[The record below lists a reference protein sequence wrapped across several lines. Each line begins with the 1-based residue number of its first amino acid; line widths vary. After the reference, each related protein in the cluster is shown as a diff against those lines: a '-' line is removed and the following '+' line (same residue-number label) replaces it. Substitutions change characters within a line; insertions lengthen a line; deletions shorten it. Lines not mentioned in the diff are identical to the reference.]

1 MRKGGEGRRSPKEY
15 SKDGWGSELGWSSR
29 SQRKSFR
36 ASSPL
41 SLSHLDM
48 WDKRSHFKAHS
59 SVWSNEGGVSGPG
72 LFSSHSSSSPGS
84 DCEMSLRASS
94 GMRRWQSLSR
104 LAPDGAPRSLSPSPG
119 AELRAALAES
129 GARRA
134 ELVQR
139 LREAQERLDSQTDL
153 LKARDTQLHHS
164 QTTAQLLELRHK
176 QLADAVSALEQEKET
191 AELCRFEESRRRSE
205 LQDKVL
211 QLELDMLKMRSM
223 LERRSP
229 VPPAHPLLGSTA
241 YQPSLSRTLPTTQE
255 DFGKQEK
262 QQVERELRE
271 AREALRESQERLES
285 LEAEREQALHQLR
298 SAKEGHLT
306 VLSQVEE
313 TNQRLSS
320 SMQAQSELQD
330 KLSDARSQLGQA
342 SLERDLL
349 SSKLLRMEDNLED
362 VKVKLTGAMADKDR
376 LMQEKAELHQR
387 VQSLELQLERAQR
400 GQEGFTDQVCELH
413 GELVEAKAQVNR
425 QDKEKLQ
432 MKEELHTIKQSNERM
447 TSELEEARRRLE
459 AVLSQL
465 HELEAEKVIHTNQ
478 ISALETERSQL
489 LGEREELLSAAQQS
503 NQEEVTVLR
512 ENCHEL
518 RESQN
523 ALLQENQELQSR
535 CQTLEAGI
543 LEREAELQRKGEE
556 NERREAEMA
565 QEVEELRRVVSHW
578 KERWQEVALAS
589 RLAQDELEDIR
600 RRHSAETTQL
610 KEEAARLA
618 QEVERLQREFQSSQD
633 QAQNLLQQ
641 KVETEAELNRVK
653 REAGA
658 LAKVELDAC
667 RQQLELERSR
677 SQALLQRLSS
687 SPEVDGELSQVRAEL
702 QKVWDMLRVRDSE
715 LEEQQQELQ
724 SARGQV
730 SQQSSEVQRLE
741 EQLTMREQEL
751 EQKERVLNNLQRLR
765 ETERN
770 EMQLT
775 VSSLEMKLAELREE
789 RAGELQRRGG
799 PGPVSCSDPVALR
812 PDALRAQV
820 EEIRRRTAQLQVERD
835 QAVQTLQELQ
845 QGKAERAPPESKKE
859 ICSENPDQDKQR
871 RMVTE
876 QLKSLFK
883 EREQLARAYDKSPG
897 AHRRGR
903 SPQEWATQSKV
914 IKNALDTLN
923 NQKKREQELLQEGE
937 RLHGAA
943 DRAVPE
949 GRQDASDNSQLQEQK
964 QMVHLK
970 EELHSKTIKM
980 SAMSVEINNL
990 REKNDNL
997 LQAKLRDQQQIQ
1009 DLRGIAPSG
1018 GEGKSGPGIPDMID
1032 SPVEGNSPV
1041 GSFFHCEDGTY
1052 LARQVK
1058 VRGSEDEEEE
1068 EEEEEKKSV
1077 SVLGEAGGH
1086 DLQDSWNWDGAS
1098 TPTCTNVPS
1107 IRLLRSHST
1116 ETLSLPFF
1124 LPSRGPD
1131 PYPLSPLSCAGS
1143 QECLLSPRPYR
1154 PQPTRSF
1161 RSAENSPRAAS
1172 TPSLELK

>member
-1 MRKGGEGRRSPKEY
+1 MRLGLSLLNEIDSQATAASNSVTESQTCDRDTAQMRKGGEGRRSPKEY

-29 SQRKSFR
+29 SQRQSFR

-59 SVWSNEGGVSGPG
+59 SVRSSEGGVSGPG

-84 DCEMSLRASS
+84 DCEMTLRASS

-164 QTTAQLLELRHK
+164 QTTAQLLKLKHK

-229 VPPAHPLLGSTA
+229 VPPAPPLLGSTA
-241 YQPSLSRTLPTTQE
+241 YQPPLSRTLPTTQE
-255 DFGKQEK
+255 DFCKQER

-320 SMQAQSELQD
+320 SMRAQSELQD

-362 VKVKLTGAMADKDR
+362 VKVKMTGAVADKDR

-447 TSELEEARRRLE
+447 TSELDEARQRLE
-459 AVLSQL
+459 AVLGQL

-489 LGEREELLSAAQQS
+489 LGEKEELLSAAQQS
-503 NQEEVTVLR
+503 NQKEVTVLR

-523 ALLQENQELQSR
+523 ALLLENRELQSR
-535 CQTLEAGI
+535 CQVLEAGI
-543 LEREAELQRKGEE
+543 LEREAELQQKGEE

-600 RRHSAETTQL
+600 KRHSAETTQL
-610 KEEAARLA
+610 KVEAVRLA

-641 KVETEAELNRVK
+641 KAETEAELNRVK
-653 REAGA
+653 REVGA

-687 SPEVDGELSQVRAEL
+687 SPVREGRKGSLVQSKEKVYGSMEADGGVKSTDIAAVQTQDRGTETDVFITAQEQAESLELSSSQQDIIQALRAELQELKLGKPGEINVSLQEVDGELSQVREEL

-715 LEEQQQELQ
+715 LEEQQQELR

-751 EQKERVLNNLQRLR
+751 EQKEQALSNLQSLR
-765 ETERN
+765 ETERS
-770 EMQLT
+770 EMQIT
-775 VSSLEMKLAELREE
+775 ISSLEMKLAELKEQ

-799 PGPVSCSDPVALR
+799 PGSVSCSDPVALR

-820 EEIRRRTAQLQVERD
+820 EEIRRRTAQLQLERD

-845 QGKAERAPPESKKE
+845 QGKTERAPPESKKE
-859 ICSENPDQDKQR
+859 IRSEIPDQDKQR

-897 AHRRGR
+897 AQRRGR
-903 SPQEWATQSKV
+903 SLQEWATQSKV
-914 IKNALDTLN
+914 VKNALDTLN

-937 RLHGAA
+937 HLQGAA
-943 DRAVPE
+943 ERAVPE
-949 GRQDASDNSQLQEQK
+949 GQQDTLDNSQLQEQEE
-964 QMVHLK
+964 MVHLK
-970 EELHSKTIKM
+970 EELHSKTD
-980 SAMSVEINNL
+980 
-990 REKNDNL
+990 R
-997 LQAKLRDQQQIQ
+997 
-1009 DLRGIAPSG
+1009 PS
-1018 GEGKSGPGIPDMID
+1018 
-1032 SPVEGNSPV
+1032 
-1041 GSFFHCEDGTY
+1041 
-1052 LARQVK
+1052 
-1058 VRGSEDEEEE
+1058 
-1068 EEEEEKKSV
+1068 
-1077 SVLGEAGGH
+1077 
-1086 DLQDSWNWDGAS
+1086 
-1098 TPTCTNVPS
+1098 
-1107 IRLLRSHST
+1107 
-1116 ETLSLPFF
+1116 
-1124 LPSRGPD
+1124 
-1131 PYPLSPLSCAGS
+1131 
-1143 QECLLSPRPYR
+1143 
-1154 PQPTRSF
+1154 
-1161 RSAENSPRAAS
+1161 
-1172 TPSLELK
+1172 